1 MLKPRQNVKLH
12 RAFVKTLVLLCRLFT
27 LEMLKLND
35 GIMDIALPYGMLRN
49 DLLCEKTLA
58 RRSGERFVFSPGTCL
73 AGGRL
78 QLADVIPLAGWG
90 V

>member
-1 MLKPRQNVKLH
+1 
-12 RAFVKTLVLLCRLFT
+12 
-27 LEMLKLND
+27 MLKLND
-35 GIMDIALPYGMLRN
+35 GIMDTALPYGMLRN

-78 QLADVIPLAGWG
+78 QRSRCDPVGRMGRVRESEGRWDEGKIL
-90 V
+90 